1 MAVSVL
7 YYIRGG
13 GVQINGSATPPT
25 AIQASQVLLQRAVVS
40 MADSDSQALF
50 THNMGLDVSS
60 PTYFDPEILG
70 IAVVGPAQ
78 AAQTYLPAFTFDF
91 SNTNVLKINKL
102 NFLGTGGSYLISV
115 RKSSGP
121 WS

>member
-13 GVQINGSATPPT
+13 GVQINGSAT
-25 AIQASQVLLQRAVVS
+25 
-40 MADSDSQALF
+40 
-50 THNMGLDVSS
+50 

>member
-40 MADSDSQALF
+40 MADSDTQALF
-50 THNMGLDVSS
+50 TH
-60 PTYFDPEILG
+60 
-70 IAVVGPAQ
+70 
-78 AAQTYLPAFTFDF
+78 
-91 SNTNVLKINKL
+91 
-102 NFLGTGGSYLISV
+102 SV